1 MDVNAQLTDQQR
13 VELAGLEYQP
23 LGVGDHVRL
32 SNGKRIGRVKRA
44 FYKQDGLRGTII
56 VNHHQDHNEI
66 TVLFRGSSGLRHGNP
81 TTWSNEW
88 LATNLPIGRLIV
100 EHRVGEIPSQLKSA
114 AGLLNH
120 LMQQDLTAH
129 YYIYGHSLGAINAQ
143 YALANCD
150 YPACLSE
157 AWLYEGPNVY
167 WLLNDQQK
175 AQAAILRNKINNY
188 IDSLDIVTLGYT
200 DLHHAIGRVRYVQ
213 SILLDPISQHMWGG
227 YQFDQNGRL
236 YTKPVAEYREKID
249 RELIEHVSQASSSWR
264 QWRQEQVKKRQ
275 ELNRWLPYR

>member
-1 MDVNAQLTDQQR
+1 MDANAQLTDQQR

-44 FYKQDGLRGTII
+44 FYKQNGLRGTII

-129 YYIYGHSLGAINAQ
+129 YYILWSFARCNQCPVCPCQLHLPSQSKRSLALRGAKRL
-143 YALANCD
+143 LA
-150 YPACLSE
+150 A
-157 AWLYEGPNVY
+157 
-167 WLLNDQQK
+167 
-175 AQAAILRNKINNY
+175 
-188 IDSLDIVTLGYT
+188 
-200 DLHHAIGRVRYVQ
+200 
-213 SILLDPISQHMWGG
+213 
-227 YQFDQNGRL
+227 
-236 YTKPVAEYREKID
+236 
-249 RELIEHVSQASSSWR
+249 
-264 QWRQEQVKKRQ
+264 
-275 ELNRWLPYR
+275 

>member
-32 SNGKRIGRVKRA
+32 SNGKRVGRVKRA

-56 VNHHQDHNEI
+56 VNHHQDHKEI
-66 TVLFRGSSGLRHGNP
+66 TVLFRGSRHGDP

-88 LATNLPIGRLIV
+88 LATNLPIGRSIV

-114 AGLLNH
+114 ASLLNQ

-188 IDSLDIVTLGYT
+188 IDSLDIVILTCIMQSAGCATFSRFCLIQSVSICGA
-200 DLHHAIGRVRYVQ
+200 AIS
-213 SILLDPISQHMWGG
+213 SIKTVGCIPNQLLSIG
-227 YQFDQNGRL
+227 
-236 YTKPVAEYREKID
+236 
-249 RELIEHVSQASSSWR
+249 
-264 QWRQEQVKKRQ
+264 KKSIV
-275 ELNRWLPYR
+275 N